1 MAPADSQ
8 SIGFMGESESQTEVV
23 NPPPRAPTRDS
34 AVLTQRFVALSFCRA
49 DILFEIDNA
58 HNIIFSAGTS
68 SELLGKS
75 AQQLNGTPFLE
86 IIDERDR
93 SIVSDM
99 FAMAT
104 RADSRID
111 DIAVRLALG
120 SGKVSEAV
128 LAGYRVPDFNNHLFL
143 AVKVAPRKVAQPR
156 RRDADRDDQS
166 GVLNADAFRDIAADR
181 IRAVH
186 QAGGEAKMTMVRL
199 NNLEEA
205 ERNLSEEGQSKL
217 LSAIGDV
224 LNMQSLG
231 GDSAGRIGTEHFSFV
246 HAGDVDTTEMERKI
260 EAATRDLAPEG
271 IEITSDTE
279 TVDAN
284 PESLSDDQIAKAIT
298 YTMRRFSDNKSAGP
312 GASLGGQFQEM
323 MKETMESVEAFRKIC
338 LTRDFDLH
346 YMPICDLK
354 TGKVHH
360 VEALTRFRGSFGAQ
374 GSPYELI
381 TLAEEIGVISEF
393 DLAVARKA
401 IDLIQESVTG
411 RRIPPIAVNVSGHS
425 IANKDFVS
433 EMRELLR
440 RATNLSRM
448 ISLEITESAEITD
461 FELVNGHIQEFR
473 SRGFHVALDDFG
485 AGAASFDY
493 LNSFDIDVVKF
504 DGPVVQRAH
513 RTDKGKAFLA
523 SMATLCAQ
531 TGIETIAE
539 MVEDKE
545 LADFLLECGVLYGQG
560 WYFGKPTAEID
571 SFRQMMV

>member
-1 MAPADSQ
+1 
-8 SIGFMGESESQTEVV
+8 MGETDVQ
-23 NPPPRAPTRDS
+23 PPAAAPPRAPGRDA

-49 DILFEIDNA
+49 DILFEIDND
-58 HNIIFSAGTS
+58 HKIVFSAGTS
-68 SELLGKS
+68 AELLGKS
-75 AQQLNGTPFLE
+75 AQQLNGVPFID
-86 IIDERDR
+86 IIDERDQ

-99 FAMAT
+99 FSMAV
-104 RADSRID
+104 RADARID

-120 SGKVSEAV
+120 NGKTSEAV
-128 LAGYRVPDFNNHLFL
+128 VAGYRVPDFNNHLFL
-143 AVKVAPRKVAQPR
+143 AVKVAPRKTAQPR
-156 RRDADRDDQS
+156 RRNDDRDEQS
-166 GVLNADAFRDIAADR
+166 GVLNANAFRDMAADR
-181 IRAVH
+181 IRAVQ
-186 QAGGEAKMTMVRL
+186 QAGGEAKMTMVKV
-199 NNLEEA
+199 NNLEDA
-205 ERNLSEEGQSKL
+205 ENNLTEEGQSKL

-231 GDSAGRIGTEHFSFV
+231 GDSAGRIGAEAFSFI
-246 HAGDVDTTEMERKI
+246 HSGDVDTDEVQRKI
-260 EAATRDLAPEG
+260 EAAARDLAPEG
-271 IEITSDTE
+271 IEITSQTQ
-279 TVDAN
+279 TVDAD
-284 PESLSDDQIAKAIT
+284 PEGLSDEQVAKAIT
-298 YTMRRFSDNKSAGP
+298 YTMRKFTEGKGIGE
-312 GASLGGQFQEM
+312 GASLGGQFQDM
-323 MKETMESVEAFRKIC
+323 MKETMESVDAFRKIC

-346 YMPICDLK
+346 FMPICDLK

-360 VEALTRFRGSFGAQ
+360 VEALTRFRGSFGAK

-381 TLAEEIGVISEF
+381 TLAEEIGIISEF
-393 DLAVARKA
+393 DLAVARKSVD
-401 IDLIQESVTG
+401 IIQESVTG

-433 EMRELLR
+433 ELRELLR

-539 MVEDKE
+539 MVEDQE
-545 LADFLLECGVLYGQG
+545 LADFLLECGVIYGQG
-560 WYFGKPTAEID
+560 WHFGKPVPEID
-571 SFRQMMV
+571 SFRQMMS

>member
-1 MAPADSQ
+1 MAEAGIQGTAEKPR
-8 SIGFMGESESQTEVV
+8 
-23 NPPPRAPTRDS
+23 PPSRDA
-34 AVLTQRFVALSFCRA
+34 AVLTQRFVALAFCRA
-49 DILFEIDNA
+49 DILFEIDND
-58 HNIIFSAGTS
+58 HNIVFSAGTTT
-68 SELLGKS
+68 ELLGQT
-75 AQQLNGTPFLE
+75 AQQLSGTPFIG

-93 SIVSDM
+93 PIVSEM
-99 FAMAT
+99 FSMAV

-111 DIAVRLALG
+111 DITVRLALPN
-120 SGKVSEAV
+120 GKISEAL

-143 AVKVAPRKVAQPR
+143 AVKVSPRKVAQPR
-156 RRDADRDDQS
+156 RRDNDRDDQS
-166 GVLNADAFRDIAADR
+166 GVLNATAFRDIAADR

-186 QAGGEAKMTMVRL
+186 QAGGDAKMTMVKV
-199 NNLEEA
+199 NNLEQA
-205 ERNLSEEGQSKL
+205 QMNLSEDGQNKL

-224 LNMQSLG
+224 LNAQSLG
-231 GDSAGRIGTEHFSFV
+231 GDSAGRVGDEHFSFV
-246 HAGDVDTTEMERKI
+246 HSGDIDASEVERKI
-260 EAATRDLAPEG
+260 EAAARGLSPEG
-271 IEITSDTE
+271 VEITSDTQ
-279 TVDAN
+279 TVDAD
-284 PESLSDDQIAKAIT
+284 PEGLSDDQIAKAIT
-298 YTMRRFSDNKSAGP
+298 YTMRRFSENKAIDGA
-312 GASLGGQFQEM
+312 ASLSGHFQDM

-346 YMPICDLK
+346 YMPICNLK
-354 TGKVHH
+354 TGKIHH

-381 TLAEEIGVISEF
+381 TLAEEIGIISEF

-401 IDLIQESVTG
+401 IDLVQESVTG

-425 IANKDFVS
+425 IASKEFVT
-433 EMRELLR
+433 ELRDLLR

-473 SRGFHVALDDFG
+473 ERGFHVALDDFG

-493 LNSFDIDVVKF
+493 LNSFEIDVVKF

-513 RTDKGKAFLA
+513 RTEKGKAFLA

-539 MVEDKE
+539 MVEDQE
-545 LADFLLECGVLYGQG
+545 LADFLSECGVLYGQG
-560 WYFGKPTAEID
+560 WHFGKPSAEIE
-571 SFRQMMV
+571 SFRHMMA

>member
-1 MAPADSQ
+1 
-8 SIGFMGESESQTEVV
+8 MGESNSRTQATAV
-23 NPPPRAPTRDS
+23 PCQPARDS
-34 AVLTQRFVALSFCRA
+34 VVLTQRFVALSFCRA
-49 DILFEIDNA
+49 DILFEIDNDQ
-58 HNIIFSAGTS
+58 NIVFSAGTS
-68 SELLGKS
+68 AELLGKS
-75 AQQLNGTPFLE
+75 AQQLMGTPFLE
-86 IIDERDR
+86 IIDECDR
-93 SIVSDM
+93 SIVADM
-99 FAMAT
+99 FALAV

-111 DIAVRLALG
+111 DITVRLALRN
-120 SGKVSEAV
+120 GKTSEAV

-143 AVKVAPRKVAQPR
+143 AVKVAPRKVAAPR
-156 RRDADRDDQS
+156 RRDVDKDEQS
-166 GVLNADAFRDIAADR
+166 GVLNANAFRDIAADR

-186 QAGGEAKMTMVRL
+186 QAGGEAKMTMVKL
-199 NNLEEA
+199 NNLEAA
-205 ERNLSEEGQSKL
+205 EKSLTEEGQTKL
-217 LSAIGDV
+217 LSAIGEV

-231 GDSAGRIGTEHFSFV
+231 GDSAGRVGAEHFSFI
-246 HAGDVDTTEMERKI
+246 HAGDVDTAEVERRI
-260 EAATRDLAPEG
+260 EAAARGLAPEG
-271 IEITSDTE
+271 IEITSKTE

-284 PESLSDDQIAKAIT
+284 PEGLNDEQIAKAIT
-298 YTMRRFSDNKSAGP
+298 YTMRRFSDNKGV
-312 GASLGGQFQEM
+312 GNSLGGQFQEM
-323 MKETMESVEAFRKIC
+323 MKETMESVDAFRRIC

-360 VEALTRFRGSFGAQ
+360 VEALTRFRGSFGAK

-381 TLAEEIGVISEF
+381 TLAEEIGIISEF

-401 IDLIQESVTG
+401 IDLVQESVTG

-433 EMRELLR
+433 ELRELLR

-513 RTDKGKAFLA
+513 RTEKGKAFLA
-523 SMATLCAQ
+523 SMATLCSQ

-539 MVEDKE
+539 MVEDQE
-545 LADFLLECGVLYGQG
+545 LADFLRECGVLYGQG
-560 WYFGKPTAEID
+560 WHFGKPTAEID
-571 SFRQMMV
+571 SFRHMMA

>member
-1 MAPADSQ
+1 MGETSSTTASQARAPA
-8 SIGFMGESESQTEVV
+8 
-23 NPPPRAPTRDS
+23 RDT

-58 HNIIFSAGTS
+58 QNIVFSAGTS
-68 SELLGKS
+68 AELLGKS
-75 AQQLNGTPFLE
+75 AQQLMGSPFLN

-93 SIVSDM
+93 SIVSDI
-99 FAMAT
+99 FGLAV

-111 DIAVRLALG
+111 DITIRLALRN
-120 SGKVSEAV
+120 GKTSEAV

-143 AVKVAPRKVAQPR
+143 AVKVAPRKVVAAR
-156 RRDADRDDQS
+156 RRDVDKDEQS
-166 GVLNADAFRDIAADR
+166 GVLNAAAFRDIAADR

-186 QAGGEAKMTMVRL
+186 QAGGQAKMTMVKL
-199 NNLEEA
+199 NNLEAA
-205 ERNLSEEGQSKL
+205 EKNLTEEGQNKL
-217 LSAIGDV
+217 LSAIGEV

-231 GDSAGRIGTEHFSFV
+231 GDSAGRVGTEHFSFI
-246 HAGDVDTTEMERKI
+246 HAGEVDAAEVERRI
-260 EAATRDLAPEG
+260 EAAARDLAPEG
-271 IEITSDTE
+271 IAITSKTE

-284 PESLSDDQIAKAIT
+284 PEGLSDEQIAKAIT
-298 YTMRRFSDNKSAGP
+298 YTMRRFSDNKSVGN
-312 GASLGGQFQEM
+312 SLGGQFQEM
-323 MKETMESVEAFRKIC
+323 MKETMESVDAFRRIC

-346 YMPICDLK
+346 FMPICDLK
-354 TGKVHH
+354 SGRVHH
-360 VEALTRFRGSFGAQ
+360 VEALTRFRGSFGAK

-381 TLAEEIGVISEF
+381 TLAEEIGIISEF

-401 IDLIQESVTG
+401 IDLVQESVTG

-433 EMRELLR
+433 ELRELLR

-513 RTDKGKAFLA
+513 RTEKGKAFLA
-523 SMATLCAQ
+523 SMATLCSQ

-539 MVEDKE
+539 MVEDQE
-545 LADFLLECGVLYGQG
+545 LADFLKECGVLYGQG
-560 WYFGKPTAEID
+560 WHFGKPTPEID
-571 SFRQMMV
+571 SFRHMMA

>member
-1 MAPADSQ
+1 MGDTDTQTQAATAPRQPS
-8 SIGFMGESESQTEVV
+8 
-23 NPPPRAPTRDS
+23 RDS
-34 AVLTQRFVALSFCRA
+34 AVMTQRFVALSFCRA
-49 DILFEIDNA
+49 DILFEIDNDSK
-58 HNIIFSAGTS
+58 IVFSAGTS
-68 SELLGKS
+68 GELLGKT
-75 AQQLNGTPFLE
+75 AKQLMGMPFID

-93 SIVSDM
+93 PMVTDM
-99 FAMAT
+99 FSLAV
-104 RADSRID
+104 RADARID
-111 DIAVRLALG
+111 DIAARLALAN
-120 SGKVSEAV
+120 GKTSEAV
-128 LAGYRVPDFNNHLFL
+128 IAGYRVPDFNNHLFL
-143 AVKVAPRKVAQPR
+143 AVKVAPRKKPPHR
-156 RRDADRDDQS
+156 RRDADRDEQS
-166 GVLNADAFRDIAADR
+166 GVLNANAFRDMAADR
-181 IRAVH
+181 IRAVQ
-186 QAGGEAKMTMVRL
+186 QAGGEAKMTMVKV
-199 NNLEEA
+199 NNLENA
-205 ERNLSEEGQSKL
+205 ENNLSEEGQSKL

-231 GDSAGRIGTEHFSFV
+231 GDSAGRIGTEHFSFI
-246 HAGDVDTTEMERKI
+246 HAGDVDTAEVERRI
-260 EAATRDLAPEG
+260 EAAARDLAPEG
-271 IEITSDTE
+271 IEITSKTE
-279 TVDAN
+279 TVDAD
-284 PESLSDDQIAKAIT
+284 PEGLTDEQIAKAIT
-298 YTMRRFSDNKSAGP
+298 YTMRRFSDNKGVGD
-312 GASLGGQFQEM
+312 GASLSGHFQDM

-338 LTRDFDLH
+338 LTRDFNLH
-346 YMPICDLK
+346 FMPICDLK

-360 VEALTRFRGSFGAQ
+360 VEALTRFRGSFGAK

-381 TLAEEIGVISEF
+381 TLAEEIGIISEF

-401 IDLIQESVTG
+401 VDIIQESVTG
-411 RRIPPIAVNVSGHS
+411 RRIPPIAINVSGHS

-433 EMRELLR
+433 ELRELLR

-560 WYFGKPTAEID
+560 WHFGKPVAEID
-571 SFRQMMV
+571 SFRQMMA

>member
-1 MAPADSQ
+1 
-8 SIGFMGESESQTEVV
+8 MGESNSHTQATA
-23 NPPPRAPTRDS
+23 PPRQPARDS
-34 AVLTQRFVALSFCRA
+34 VVLTQRFVALSFCRA
-49 DILFEIDNA
+49 DILFEIDNDQ
-58 HNIIFSAGTS
+58 NIVFSAGTS
-68 SELLGKS
+68 AELLGKS
-75 AQQLNGTPFLE
+75 AQQLVGTPFLDV
-86 IIDERDR
+86 IDERDR
-93 SIVSDM
+93 SIVADM
-99 FAMAT
+99 FSLAV

-111 DIAVRLALG
+111 DITIRLAL
-120 SGKVSEAV
+120 SNGKTSEAV

-143 AVKVAPRKVAQPR
+143 AVKVAPRKVAAPR
-156 RRDADRDDQS
+156 RRDVDKDEQS
-166 GVLNADAFRDIAADR
+166 GVLNANAFRDIAADR

-186 QAGGEAKMTMVRL
+186 QAGGEAKMTMVKL
-199 NNLEEA
+199 NNLEAA
-205 ERNLSEEGQSKL
+205 EKNLSEEGQTKL
-217 LSAIGDV
+217 LSAIGEV

-231 GDSAGRIGTEHFSFV
+231 GDSAGRVGTEHFSFI
-246 HAGDVDTTEMERKI
+246 HTGDVDAAEVERRI
-260 EAATRDLAPEG
+260 EAAARGLTPEG
-271 IEITSDTE
+271 IEITSKTE

-284 PESLSDDQIAKAIT
+284 PEGLNDEQIAKAIT
-298 YTMRRFSDNKSAGP
+298 YTMRRFSDNKAVGN
-312 GASLGGQFQEM
+312 SLGGQFQEM
-323 MKETMESVEAFRKIC
+323 MKETMESVDAFRRIC

-360 VEALTRFRGSFGAQ
+360 VEALTRFRGSFGAK

-381 TLAEEIGVISEF
+381 TLAEEIGIISEF

-401 IDLIQESVTG
+401 IDLVQESVTG

-433 EMRELLR
+433 ELRELLR

-461 FELVNGHIQEFR
+461 FELVNGYIQEFR

-513 RTDKGKAFLA
+513 RTEKGKAFLA
-523 SMATLCAQ
+523 SMATLCSQ

-539 MVEDKE
+539 MVEDQE
-545 LADFLLECGVLYGQG
+545 LADFLRECGVLYGQG
-560 WYFGKPTAEID
+560 WHFGKPTAEID
-571 SFRQMMV
+571 SFRHMMG